1 MIVTGGSIAPTPI
14 TLRPATGDD
23 VAEMARIRE
32 LGGWTGGAGAERMA
46 LYLAGAHHPRYALQ
60 ARIVLV
66 AEDGIS
72 IVGYIAGHLTTRF
85 GCDGE
90 LQWLFVLPA
99 YRGGGVASRLLGAL
113 ATWCAR
119 HDSRSVCV
127 DVEPENARARRFYLR
142 HGARALDTHWLVWDD
157 ISQLAEPS
165 PSGS

>member
-1 MIVTGGSIAPTPI
+1 VTGVPIPPAPI

-23 VAEMARIRE
+23 IEEMARIRD
-32 LGGWTGGAGAERMA
+32 LGGWAGGASAERMA

-60 ARIVLV
+60 PRIVFV

-90 LQWLFVLPA
+90 LQWLFVLPGH
-99 YRGGGVASRLLGAL
+99 RGGGVASRLLDAL
-113 ATWCAR
+113 ATWFAR
-119 HDSRSVCV
+119 HSSRRVCV

-142 HGARALDTHWLVWDD
+142 HGARPLDSHWLVWDD
-157 ISQLAEPS
+157 ISRLAEPT
-165 PSGS
+165 PSES